1 MKSPALTLLLHFAT
15 QIANYFAFFIEK
27 PWHLTNSHQSHPR
40 KYQTYL
46 GLALHLHLITERLFT
61 GLHGMKCNM
70 KILIVDD
77 AEDIRA
83 WLKILLE
90 KAGWEVEQACTGTA
104 ACRILESSDIRI
116 VITDWIMPGMD
127 GIQLI
132 DWIRTPASP
141 SVLYARLSVARRI
154 LSIQQELLAQ
164 QEQLRESRDLVTRA
178 YALVQE
184 DLKGASAAQRSLL
197 PANGQLSN
205 KVETAW
211 FYQPAMGVS
220 GDYLDIFTAG
230 EGKLVFYLLDVS
242 GHGITAALRSSA
254 ISQLMRPISGLMD
267 GMDTK
272 GPAHV
277 MERLNRHICE
287 GNSEMDYLATMVL
300 GDFDAAK
307 GILRIASA
315 GHPPPFVLAE
325 DGKVRSIDGGG
336 IPLGIDAV
344 ANYTDME
351 TLLKPGEMVLL
362 YSDGLLECENEQ
374 GQQMGLNAL
383 ARNVEMDA
391 NLAPA
396 EMLAS
401 LENRLG
407 KWTAGIDLVDDV
419 SALALKFS
427 GERPATHPVNKE
439 FDQCRA
445 A

>member
-1 MKSPALTLLLHFAT
+1 
-15 QIANYFAFFIEK
+15 
-27 PWHLTNSHQSHPR
+27 
-40 KYQTYL
+40 
-46 GLALHLHLITERLFT
+46 
-61 GLHGMKCNM
+61 MKCKM

-77 AEDIRA
+77 AADIRA

-90 KAGWEVEQACTGTA
+90 KAGWEVEQACTGAA

-132 DWIRTPASP
+132 DWIRTRQAKDYIYTILMTSLDQEEDCVKGLSCGADDFLTKPASP
-141 SVLYARLSVARRI
+141 SVLYARLSVAMRI
-154 LSIQQELLAQ
+154 LSIQHDLLAQ

-197 PANGQLSN
+197 PAIGQLSN
-205 KVETAW
+205 AVETAW

-220 GDYLDIFTAG
+220 GDYLDIFTIG

-277 MERLNRHICE
+277 MERLNRHLCE

-300 GDFDAAK
+300 GNFDATK
-307 GILRIASA
+307 GILSFASA
-315 GHPPPFVLAE
+315 GHPPPLVLAE
-325 DGKVRSIDGGG
+325 DEKARSIDGGG
-336 IPLGIDAV
+336 IPLGIDAG
-344 ANYTDME
+344 AKYSDME

-374 GQQMGLNAL
+374 GQQLGLNAL

-407 KWTAGIDLVDDV
+407 KWTAGRDLVDDV

-427 GERPATHPVNKE
+427 GECPATHPVNKE
-439 FDQCRA
+439 LGQCRA